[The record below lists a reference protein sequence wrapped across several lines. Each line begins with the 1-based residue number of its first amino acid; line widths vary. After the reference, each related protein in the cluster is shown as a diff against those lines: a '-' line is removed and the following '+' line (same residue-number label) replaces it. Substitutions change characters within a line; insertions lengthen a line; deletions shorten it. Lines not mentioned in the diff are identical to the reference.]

1 MQSSANNYKN
11 GLFERPIEHFS
22 GSATI
27 VSGNDLRRI
36 NPLNFTEAL
45 KYYDP
50 SFIVT
55 RDNLN
60 GDDPNVT
67 PSVKIRARIIFLLQL
82 LLQVNQ
88 ELLLPVPRSILRLVI
103 MSPAILPIPINL
115 LFY

>member
-11 GLFERPIEHFS
+11 GLFERPKEHFS
-22 GSATI
+22 GAATI
-27 VSGNDLRRI
+27 ASGNDLRRI

-60 GDDPNVT
+60 G
-67 PSVKIRARIIFLLQL
+67 
-82 LLQVNQ
+82 
-88 ELLLPVPRSILRLVI
+88 
-103 MSPAILPIPINL
+103 
-115 LFY
+115 